1 MESTPQILPGL
12 QEPLFGQRNSSVLF
26 LTQNVS
32 PARVSAVGLLAVI
45 LLGAYADRYL
55 IPIIWRSKRKTMRLL
70 TEFYADQ
77 DGVATADSI
86 KKASASAWNIHRLTG
101 ACVGLG
107 GGISIAKI
115 ALSLRLQRRAVSV
128 IDSLQVV
135 IWAFLGLQC
144 SALFLRLPAPAPYSI
159 ALRAALSCAVAVIV
173 LFVQLNDLYDANE
186 HLTLE
191 SLLIGLQIAA
201 SLCAIVSNL
210 LVPRRPDLF
219 HHGTPVDREYSTSY
233 LGWLSFSWIAPWLKT
248 MKTCTVRISNLPQ
261 LGYSLRAESAL
272 RTCFQMMSG
281 GTAGAQGLWVV
292 ILRSELGLLSWQGII
307 TLSSSLLGFVPQFA
321 VMRILAT
328 LENDRQGERDEA
340 RLYTFLVL
348 LCASTMVTAILD
360 SLKYWISYGKLSI
373 RVQQRL
379 TVALFD
385 KAVRRNVGP
394 ACSSKTG
401 RAKGNNV
408 DGPLNPISLAA
419 VDAKTVADFV
429 SMTFQLYETPAKLLV
444 ASVFLWNLLGWEGL
458 LACGIVLVLT
468 GCGNSYTVKRYS
480 QSQRN
485 LHQSRDQRLT
495 LVTEVLRG
503 IQHVKFAALEDRWE
517 GRVGDLRGQEM
528 RAQWSA
534 YLWQTFLFSLYFL
547 SPILLSVAGLG
558 VALLRNRDLTATTAF
573 TTITVLNS
581 IEMSLSVLPDTVSMF
596 ANAFV
601 SMQRLSLFFAE
612 PDHVSS
618 VMPSEVIEFREA
630 TLAWPSSPAS
640 LSGVNLRF
648 PTGALSIIT
657 GATGTGKSLLLAA
670 ILGESDLLAGTI
682 SAPTPLYI
690 QSETGQ
696 YSRGRVAYV
705 PQAPWIE
712 RGTIRDNILFGTPFS
727 ADRYALVLFACALEK
742 DLERLPAGDL
752 TGIGTDG
759 VNLSG
764 GQRWRVSLARA
775 LYSPAQTL
783 LLDDFFSAV
792 DVHTRA
798 HLHRHALMG
807 EIARGRTRILVTHH
821 VDVCLS
827 SAEYLVSLGNGTAV
841 AMSVEDARRE
851 QLGKVHPVVTVD
863 NEGLQEPEPQIEH
876 IQASRRDDEETA
888 GLSWDALQAY
898 AARGGS
904 PFFWVLVIVSF
915 VGYSGLLLGRAW
927 CIKLWTSRNASTP
940 EPDHLQYYLAVYLG
954 LSLITGMVGITR
966 CYLIICVAFR
976 ASQRL
981 FNQMLHTI
989 LRAPLQWHA
998 AVPSGRI
1005 LARFSSDV
1013 SVIDS
1018 RLARDLRN
1026 TLDRVADVAMAL
1038 AAGSFVSPLVLLVAA
1053 ALVLLYHRFAH
1064 TYLRASRML
1073 NRLTSAAKG
1082 PIYGHFDACLAGLP
1096 VIRAFGRV
1104 DAYRQSFLD
1113 KVDDHSR
1120 AYFSLRLLNRWL
1132 GFRINMIGAGFS
1144 AASAALIVSLRDV
1157 DAGTAGFALS
1167 FTMQISASIGLV
1179 IRYYAFL
1186 EQDMNSVERVRE
1198 YARLE
1203 TERYEGRDAP
1213 ASWPTRG
1220 RIEVSDLAVR
1230 HAPHLP
1236 SVLQGITF
1244 RVEEGERVAV
1254 VGRTG
1259 AGKSSLVLALFRIL
1273 EAAQGQIL
1281 VDGIDISQLKLQM
1294 LRGRIAVIPQDPAI
1308 FRGTIRSNLDPFDE
1322 HEESELLE
1330 ALESVRWTLDAPDAS
1345 GERSPLD
1352 RLVAAGGSNLSQ
1364 GQRQLLCIAREI
1376 VWRPKVLVLD
1386 EATSAVDKQSDRL
1399 IQQCVRTVFGGG
1411 STTLLVVAHRL
1422 STVADFDRILV
1433 LDAGRAVEFGTP
1445 LELMERENGIFREMV
1460 EQDQERVVL
1469 KEMIARGR

>member
-1 MESTPQILPGL
+1 MESNQPILPGL
-12 QEPLFGQRNSSVLF
+12 QQPLSGQRNSTVPF
-26 LTQNVS
+26 LTHNV
-32 PARVSAVGLLAVI
+32 ALAWTSAVGLLAVI
-45 LLGAYADRYL
+45 LLGVYADSYL
-55 IPIIWRSKRKTMRLL
+55 ILVIWRRKRKTMRLL

-77 DGVATADSI
+77 DGEATADSI
-86 KKASASAWNIHRLTG
+86 KEVSASTRNIHRLTG

-107 GGISIAKI
+107 GAVSIAKM
-115 ALSLRLQRRAVSV
+115 AVSLGIQRRGMPA
-128 IDSLQVV
+128 IDLLQIV
-135 IWAFLGLQC
+135 IWAFLSLQC
-144 SALFLRLPAPAPYSI
+144 SALFLRLPAPVPFSI
-159 ALRAALSCAVAVIV
+159 ALRAALSGAVVVIV
-173 LFVQLNDLYDANE
+173 LFMQLKGLYDAQE

-191 SLLIGLQIAA
+191 SVFVELQIAA
-201 SLCAIVSNL
+201 SLCAIISNL
-210 LVPRRPDLF
+210 LVPRRPELF
-219 HHGTPVDREYSTSY
+219 HHGIPVDREYSTSF
-233 LGWLSFSWIAPWLKT
+233 LGWLSFSWIAPRLKM
-248 MKTCTVRISNLPQ
+248 MKTCTVGINNLPQ
-261 LGYSLRAESAL
+261 LSYSLRAESAL
-272 RTCFQMMSG
+272 RTCRQMMSS
-281 GTAGAQGLWVV
+281 GTTGAQGLWVV
-292 ILRSELGLLSWQGII
+292 ILRSELGLLSLQGII
-307 TLSSSLLGFVPQFA
+307 TLGSSLLGFVPQFA

-328 LENDRQGERDEA
+328 LEESQQGERDEA

-348 LCASTMVTAILD
+348 LCTSTMATAILD
-360 SLKYWISYGKLSI
+360 SMKYWISYGKLAV

-379 TVALFD
+379 TIALFE
-385 KAVRRNVGP
+385 KAVRRSVDA
-394 ACSSKTG
+394 ACTSKIG

-408 DGPLNPISLAA
+408 DGPLNHISLAA
-419 VDAKTVADFV
+419 VDAKAIADFV
-429 SMTFQLYETPAKLLV
+429 CMTFQLYETPAKLLV
-444 ASVFLWNLLGWEGL
+444 ASVFLWTLLGWQGL

-468 GCGNSYTVKRYS
+468 SCGNSYTVKRYS

-495 LVTEVLRG
+495 LVTEVIRG

-517 GRVGDLRGQEM
+517 ERVTELRDQEM
-528 RAQWSA
+528 RAQWSTS
-534 YLWQTFLFSLYFL
+534 LWQTAMFSLYFL
-547 SPILLSVAGLG
+547 SPILLSVAALG
-558 VALLRNRDLTATTAF
+558 VALLINRDLTATTAF

-581 IEMSLSVLPDTVSMF
+581 VERSLCVLPDIASMF
-596 ANAFV
+596 ASAFV
-601 SMQRLSLFFAE
+601 SMQRLSRFFAE
-612 PDHVSS
+612 PNHVSN
-618 VMPSEVIEFREA
+618 VIPSEVIEFRDA
-630 TLAWPSSPAS
+630 RLAWPSSPAF
-640 LSGVNLRF
+640 LSGVNLKF
-648 PTGALSIIT
+648 PSGALSVIT
-657 GATGTGKSLLLAA
+657 GATGTGKSLLLTA

-682 SAPTPLYI
+682 SAPTPFQV
-690 QSETGQ
+690 QSKPGQ
-696 YSRGRVAYV
+696 CAQGGIAYV

-727 ADRYALVLFACALEK
+727 PERYALVLFACALEK
-742 DLERLPAGDL
+742 DMEQLPAGDL

-798 HLHRHALMG
+798 HLYRHALMG
-807 EIARGRTRILVTHH
+807 EIARGRTRVLATHH
-821 VDVCLS
+821 VDVCLP

-841 AMSVEDARRE
+841 TRSVEDARRE
-851 QLGKVHPVVTVD
+851 QLGQVRPVATLN
-863 NEGLQEPEPQIEH
+863 NEGLQELEPQIEH
-876 IQASRRDDEETA
+876 IQAPGGDEEETV
-888 GLSWDALQAY
+888 GFSCDALWAY
-898 AARGGS
+898 ATQGGS
-904 PFFWVLVIVSF
+904 PFFWVLVLVSF
-915 VGYSGLLLGRAW
+915 VGYSGLLLGKAW
-927 CIKLWTSRNASTP
+927 YIKLWTSRNASTP
-940 EPDHLQYYLAVYLG
+940 EPDHVQYYLAIYLG
-954 LSLITGMVGITR
+954 ISLIAGMAGVSR

-998 AVPSGRI
+998 AIPSGRI
-1005 LARFSSDV
+1005 LARLSSDV
-1013 SVIDS
+1013 TTIDS

-1038 AAGSFVSPLVLLVAA
+1038 AAGSLVSPLVLLIAA
-1053 ALVLLYHRFAH
+1053 ALILLYHRFAH
-1064 TYLRASRML
+1064 TYLHASRIL
-1073 NRLTSAAKG
+1073 NRLMGAAKG
-1082 PIYGHFDACLAGLP
+1082 PVYEHLDACLAGLP

-1113 KVDDHSR
+1113 KVDAHNR
-1120 AYFSLRLLNRWL
+1120 AYFSLRLLHRWL
-1132 GFRINMIGAGFS
+1132 GFRVNMIGAGFS

-1167 FTMQISASIGLV
+1167 FTMQITASIGMV
-1179 IRYYAFL
+1179 VRHYASL

-1213 ASWPTRG
+1213 AAWPTRG
-1220 RIEVSDLAVR
+1220 RIEVSDLVVR

-1236 SVLQGITF
+1236 SVLQGISF

-1273 EAAQGQIL
+1273 EAAQGQIF

-1294 LRGRIAVIPQDPAI
+1294 LRGRIAVIPQNPAI

-1322 HEESELLE
+1322 HEESELLD
-1330 ALESVRWTLDAPDAS
+1330 ALESVRWTLDTPDACS
-1345 GERSPLD
+1345 ESSPLD
-1352 RLVAAGGSNLSQ
+1352 RAVAAGGSNLSQ

-1376 VWRPKVLVLD
+1376 VCRPKVLVLD
-1386 EATSAVDKQSDRL
+1386 EATSAVDKESDRL
-1399 IQQCVRTVFGGG
+1399 IQQCIRTVFGGG

-1433 LDAGRAVEFGTP
+1433 LDAGRAVEFGSP
-1445 LELMERENGIFREMV
+1445 LELVERENGIFREMV
-1460 EQDQERVVL
+1460 EQDQGVSL
-1469 KEMIARGR
+1469 KEIMARR